1 MNIKKE
7 NTSSNLKQEIVDNGP
22 TVQNLNFGNLDD
34 FINDLDDPTISNLDS
49 FSLIQKDPEL
59 FYNSEENNKSH
70 DNKLFSFQQDKK
82 TSSPKGEI
90 QMQYFE
96 TFNNNN
102 TKNNSLLN
110 TSRNNNNISNNSNQG
125 TSEMVID
132 YSKFEKKEKNDKRK
146 NNSITQSKNKGL
158 EMFLVNNSSKKEIPS
173 CVESKTCLLDNNESK
188 DDEFHP
194 DNVLD
199 LKQDEKEIKSKKTLN
214 TIGNKLSINSSFD
227 ESGFNSDRSNP
238 TSVFTKTTNKDIKNN
253 SKEMSSIEQHFFD
266 KSNIFNQLSYKK
278 SPQKSKKKRSYVEI
292 VQNRST
298 TSRKRGEHLSLSLD
312 RNAIRPTKLGFAHN
326 TNQKYL
332 TSFLT
337 GSKNNNNCFEVSQLP
352 IKAKKL
358 NVQKKKKTVRKSYD
372 GLSLSKEM
380 EKANKICQYSNQ
392 KFMKNN
398 GVVELLENIKEKY
411 QIEEQR
417 YIDKEQDLLNEIQI
431 LREKIKQFSINET
444 NYQIEIEKLK
454 RKKNNS
460 SINLEDQQTSITNNT
475 KISDISISKLD
486 EFPKDLNS
494 LLLKAPSNN
503 VNIEQKK
510 QSNSSQFS
518 SNTNNC
524 KVKSFFKLFKFFGL
538 NKNLFCEKKDESD
551 FMEDVEEIDYDAIFS
566 KYPQIK
572 SFIQLIAN
580 RLNKECESRLVLEE
594 KTLQIFTNDIKT
606 IDNLEKKLKK
616 YENKNI
622 RKKVKLN
629 LNGSTSSI
637 INNTTQNSIKSCDV
651 YI

>member
-1 MNIKKE
+1 
-7 NTSSNLKQEIVDNGP
+7 
-22 TVQNLNFGNLDD
+22 
-34 FINDLDDPTISNLDS
+34 
-49 FSLIQKDPEL
+49 
-59 FYNSEENNKSH
+59 
-70 DNKLFSFQQDKK
+70 
-82 TSSPKGEI
+82 
-90 QMQYFE
+90 
-96 TFNNNN
+96 
-102 TKNNSLLN
+102 
-110 TSRNNNNISNNSNQG
+110 
-125 TSEMVID
+125 
-132 YSKFEKKEKNDKRK
+132 
-146 NNSITQSKNKGL
+146 
-158 EMFLVNNSSKKEIPS
+158 
-173 CVESKTCLLDNNESK
+173 
-188 DDEFHP
+188 
-194 DNVLD
+194 
-199 LKQDEKEIKSKKTLN
+199 
-214 TIGNKLSINSSFD
+214 
-227 ESGFNSDRSNP
+227 
-238 TSVFTKTTNKDIKNN
+238 
-253 SKEMSSIEQHFFD
+253 
-266 KSNIFNQLSYKK
+266 
-278 SPQKSKKKRSYVEI
+278 
-292 VQNRST
+292 
-298 TSRKRGEHLSLSLD
+298 
-312 RNAIRPTKLGFAHN
+312 
-326 TNQKYL
+326 
-332 TSFLT
+332 
-337 GSKNNNNCFEVSQLP
+337 
-352 IKAKKL
+352 
-358 NVQKKKKTVRKSYD
+358 
-372 GLSLSKEM
+372 
-380 EKANKICQYSNQ
+380 
-392 KFMKNN
+392 MKNN

-454 RKKNNS
+454 RKKINS

-494 LLLKAPSNN
+494 LLLKTPSNN
-503 VNIEQKK
+503 LNIEQKK
-510 QSNSSQFS
+510 QSNSLQFS

-524 KVKSFFKLFKFFGL
+524 KVKSFFKLFKLFGL

-551 FMEDVEEIDYDAIFS
+551 FMEDVEEIDYDVIFS